1 MKIFKRKTPHMGV
14 PIHFQLGNE
23 RSYGIEED
31 IVTSYGV
38 GEVNA
43 G

>member
-1 MKIFKRKTPHMGV
+1 MKIFKRETPHMGV
-14 PIHFQLGNE
+14 HSLSASE
-23 RSYGIEED
+23 RSHGIEED
-31 IVTSYGV
+31 SVTSYGV

>member
-1 MKIFKRKTPHMGV
+1 MKILKRKTPHMGA
-14 PIHFQLGNE
+14 HSLSASE
-23 RSYGIEED
+23 RSHGIEVD

-43 G
+43 S